1 MIDSLVRVSRRDD
14 KKHFVRVSRT
24 HSGRNPARDWT
35 PLSCT
40 SKKAWHV
47 TSVNLSERHCFLS
60 FPFQQFQVL
69 FNSLFKVLFIFPSR
83 YLFAIGLPPIFS
95 FRWNL
100 PPSWSC
106 NPKQLDSLIAERFT
120 VLEAG
125 VNGAVT
131 LLGVPFQGTLPA
143 QLFRIDIY
151 RLQLRRF
158 SVWAFPASLAV
169 TRGILVSFF
178 SSAY

>member
-1 MIDSLVRVSRRDD
+1 MIRGISSGSLEQATAIPVLTGLGPLPLTQGSLTC
-14 KKHFVRVSRT
+14 KQPQT
-24 HSGRNPARDWT
+24 QPTSGLHRGVICQHCLP
-35 PLSCT
+35 S
-40 SKKAWHV
+40 V
-47 TSVNLSERHCFLS
+47 T
-60 FPFQQFQVL
+60 FQQFQVL

-106 NPKQLDSLIAERFT
+106 NPKQLDSLIAGRFI

-131 LLGVPFQGTLPA
+131 LLGGPFQSTLPA
-143 QLFRIDIY
+143 QLFRTDIY

-158 SVWAFPASLAV
+158 SV
-169 TRGILVSFF
+169 
-178 SSAY
+178 